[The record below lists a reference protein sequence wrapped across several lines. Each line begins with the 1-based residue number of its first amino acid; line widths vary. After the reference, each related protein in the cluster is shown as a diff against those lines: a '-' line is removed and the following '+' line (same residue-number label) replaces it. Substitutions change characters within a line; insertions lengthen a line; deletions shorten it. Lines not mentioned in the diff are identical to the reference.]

1 MRQVPVGIQENKFLD
16 KCLCKVQA
24 RINLVGGIE
33 KQERGGGVQTVVT
46 HDVDTE
52 YKFADILRSS
62 ALNIEKCWKTP
73 KKSFGNIQRE

>member
-16 KCLCKVQA
+16 KCLCSTSLKVQA
-24 RINLVGGIE
+24 RINLVGGME
-33 KQERGGGVQTVVT
+33 KQERGEGVQTVVT

-62 ALNIEKCWKTP
+62 ALNIEKCW
-73 KKSFGNIQRE
+73 